1 VVNRGHI
8 IFLKIRISK
17 DPLIKRWRQLQVWIQ
32 KLIPMEQMVNRLDSL
47 LKDPHLKTGLKYTS
61 SHELV
66 YLKSSKPYSIRLYA
80 LGFLRTYID
89 WH

>member
-1 VVNRGHI
+1 
-8 IFLKIRISK
+8 
-17 DPLIKRWRQLQVWIQ
+17 
-32 KLIPMEQMVNRLDSL
+32 MEQMVNRLDSL